1 MSLFGAMTSGVSAL
15 GAQSGAMGAIADNIA
30 NVNTVGYK
38 NAKVAFQTLVTK
50 QASSTM
56 YSAGGVQA
64 RPRNSVD
71 VQGLLQPSVSGTDL
85 AISGDGFFV
94 VNAAKQ
100 PDARDQYLFSRAGSF
115 TKDADG
121 FLRNTAGFY
130 LQAWPTD
137 ADGTVILPPGSGAA
151 LTNENVISPDFMQ
164 TVDLNR
170 VAVNAEET
178 SAISIGANLPSN
190 AAIGDNHALDVQFF
204 DTLGNTNAVAFSF
217 TKSATN
223 EWDLSVEPPTGA
235 AVVTL
240 YDKVGNPTSSV
251 GQLEFVGVPD
261 VGESVV
267 IGGTTYNFV
276 AGATVPGANNV
287 QVDGGRN
294 LAQIVGSLRDE
305 VNLDLAGVASA
316 KPNNAAVLLLT
327 GDAANIAVDPN
338 GVSAGGQAATKQ
350 SAAFVVDA
358 RVNTAPAFVFSGN
371 GFPTAITSERMAV
384 RGFEA
389 GAADMNDVDLNGD
402 GIIDVSRIDL
412 KFGADNGADNL
423 TQYGGEFQPG
433 AIQQNGSP
441 YGTYADVAIRDDGV
455 IEAIFKNGARR
466 PIYRL
471 PIATFSSPD
480 GLQSRNGNV
489 YNATENSGDPTLREA
504 NSGPAGKVVANA
516 LEGSTVDI
524 GEEFTNMIVTQR
536 AYSAAT
542 RVISTADDMLD
553 ELIRIKR

>member
-71 VQGLLQPSVSGTDL
+71 VQGLLQPSVSQTDM
-85 AISGDGFFV
+85 AIAGDGFFV

-100 PDARDQYLFSRAGSF
+100 PDVRDQYLFSRAGSF
-115 TKDADG
+115 SKDADG
-121 FLRNTAGFY
+121 FLRNTAGYY

-137 ADGTVILPPGSGAA
+137 ADGDVILPPGSGAA
-151 LTNENVISPDFMQ
+151 LTNENVISPDFLQ

-178 SAISIGANLPSN
+178 SEISIGANLPSN
-190 AAIGDNHALDVQFF
+190 AAVGDNHALDVQFF

-217 TKSATN
+217 TKSGVN
-223 EWDLSVEPPTGA
+223 QWDLAVEPPTGA

-240 YDKVGNPTSSV
+240 YDGVGNPTRSV

-276 AGATVPGANNV
+276 AGATVPGANDV

-305 VNLDLAGVASA
+305 VNLDIAGIASA

-338 GVSAGGQAATKQ
+338 GVSSSGQPATKQ
-350 SAAFVVDA
+350 TTAYIVDA
-358 RVNTAPAFVFSGN
+358 RVNTAPAFVFSSN
-371 GFPTAITSERMAV
+371 GFPTTITSERMSV

-389 GAADMNDVDLNGD
+389 GAADMDDVDLDGD
-402 GIIDVSRIDL
+402 GQVDVARIML

-423 TQYGGEFQPG
+423 NQFAGEFLPG

-441 YGTYADVAIRDDGV
+441 FGTFSDIAIREDGV
-455 IEAIFKNGARR
+455 IEAVFKNGARR
-466 PIYRL
+466 PIYRM
-471 PIATFSSPD
+471 PVATFSSPD

-489 YNATENSGDPTLREA
+489 YNATENSGDPTLRNA
-504 NSGPAGKVVANA
+504 DSGPAGKVVANA

-524 GEEFTNMIVTQR
+524 GEEFTSMIVTQR

>member
-71 VQGLLQPSVSGTDL
+71 VQGLLQPSVSETDL

-100 PDARDQYLFSRAGSF
+100 PGARDQYLFSRAGSF

-121 FLRNTAGFY
+121 FLRNTAGYY

-137 ADGTVILPPGSGAA
+137 ADGNVILPPGSAAA

-178 SAISIGANLPSN
+178 SEISIGFNLPSN

-204 DTLGNTNAVAFSF
+204 DTLGNTNAVAFSL

-223 EWDLSVEPPTGA
+223 QWDLAVEPPTGA

-240 YDKVGNPTSSV
+240 YDKVGNATRSV
-251 GQLEFVGVPD
+251 GQLEFVGIPD

-276 AGATVPGANNV
+276 AGATAPGANNV

-338 GVSAGGQAATKQ
+338 GVSAGGQPATKQ
-350 SAAFVVDA
+350 TAPFVVDA
-358 RVNTAPAFVFSGN
+358 RVNTAPAFIFNGD
-371 GFPTAITSERMAV
+371 GFPATITSERMSV

-389 GAADMNDVDLNGD
+389 GAADMDDVDLNGD
-402 GIIDVSRIDL
+402 GIVDVSRIDL

-423 TQYGGEFQPG
+423 NQYGGEFLPG

-441 YGTYADVAIRDDGV
+441 FGTFTDVAIREDGV

-504 NSGPAGKVVANA
+504 DSGPAGKVVANA

>member
-56 YSAGGVQA
+56 YSAGGVLA

-71 VQGLLQPSVSGTDL
+71 VQGLLQPTVSETDL

-94 VNAAKQ
+94 VNAATT
-100 PDARDQYLFSRAGSF
+100 PTARDQYLFTRAGSF

-121 FLRNTAGFY
+121 YLRNTAGFY

-137 ADGTVILPPGSGAA
+137 ADGNVILPPGSTAA
-151 LTNENVISPDFMQ
+151 LTNENVISPDFLQ

-178 SAISIGANLPSN
+178 SEISIGANLPAN
-190 AAIGDNHALDVQFF
+190 ATVGENHALDVQFF

-217 TKSATN
+217 TKSGAN
-223 EWDLSVEPPTGA
+223 QWDLLVEPPTGA

-240 YDKVGNPTSSV
+240 YDGAGNPTRSV
-251 GQLEFVGVPD
+251 GQLEFKAIPD
-261 VGESVV
+261 AGESVV
-267 IGGTTYNFV
+267 IGGTTYGFV
-276 AGATVPGANNV
+276 NGATVPGSDLI
-287 QVDGGRN
+287 QIDGGRN
-294 LAQIVGSLRDE
+294 LAQIVGNLRDE
-305 VNLDLAGVASA
+305 VNADIAGVASA

-327 GDAANIAVDPN
+327 GDAANVAVDPN

-350 SAAFVVDA
+350 TSAFIVDA
-358 RVNTAPAFVFSGN
+358 RVNTNPAFIFSSN
-371 GFPTAITSERMAV
+371 GFPTTITSERMAV

-389 GAADMNDVDLNGD
+389 GAANMDDVDLNGD

-412 KFGADNGADNL
+412 RFGADNGADNL
-423 TQYGGEFQPG
+423 TQFGGEFLPA

-441 YGTYADVAIRDDGV
+441 FGTFTDVNIRDDGV
-455 IEAIFKNGARR
+455 IEAVFKNGARR

-471 PIATFSSPD
+471 PVATFASPD
-480 GLQSRNGNV
+480 GLQSRNGNA

-504 NSGPAGKVVANA
+504 DSGPAGKVNATA

-542 RVISTADDMLD
+542 RVISTADEMLD

>member
-64 RPRNSVD
+64 RPRNAVD
-71 VQGLLQPSVSGTDL
+71 VQGLLQPSVSETDL
-85 AISGDGFFV
+85 AIAGDGFFV

-121 FLRNTAGFY
+121 FLRNTAGYY

-137 ADGTVILPPGSGAA
+137 ADGNVVLPPGSGAA
-151 LTNENVISPDFMQ
+151 LTNENVISPDFLQ

-178 SAISIGANLPSN
+178 SEISIGANLPSN
-190 AAIGDNHALDVQFF
+190 AAVGDNHALDVQFF
-204 DTLGNTNAVAFSF
+204 DTLGNTNAVSFSF
-217 TKSATN
+217 TKSASN

-240 YDKVGNPTSSV
+240 YDKVGNATSSV
-251 GQLEFVGVPD
+251 GQLEFVAVPD
-261 VGESVV
+261 IGESVV
-267 IGGTTYNFV
+267 IGGTAYTFV
-276 AGATVPGANNV
+276 AGATVAGSNDI

-338 GVSAGGQAATKQ
+338 GVSSGGQAATKQ
-350 SAAFVVDA
+350 TGAFVVDA
-358 RVNTAPAFVFSGN
+358 RVNTNPAFVFSGD
-371 GFPTAITSERMAV
+371 GFPAAITPERMSV

-389 GAADMNDVDLNGD
+389 GAADMDDVDLNGD
-402 GIIDVSRIDL
+402 GIVDVGRIDL
-412 KFGADNGADNL
+412 RFGADNGADNL
-423 TQYGGEFQPG
+423 TQYGGEFLPG

-441 YGTYADVAIRDDGV
+441 YGTFTDVAIREDGV

-504 NSGPAGKVVANA
+504 DSGPAGKVVANA

-524 GEEFTNMIVTQR
+524 GEEFTSMIVTQR